1 MDRGT
6 TTTGPGR
13 ARAGEPSTDST
24 TARRPVD
31 DAEAVLTVDELA
43 ELLRV
48 NRKTVY
54 EAYRRGEIPGG
65 RRIGRSIRFARSIVV
80 AWLRGGDKTPS
91 PRKPRRAP

>member
-6 TTTGPGR
+6 TTTRPGR
-13 ARAGEPSTDST
+13 ARAGEPSTDGMA
-24 TARRPVD
+24 ARKVD